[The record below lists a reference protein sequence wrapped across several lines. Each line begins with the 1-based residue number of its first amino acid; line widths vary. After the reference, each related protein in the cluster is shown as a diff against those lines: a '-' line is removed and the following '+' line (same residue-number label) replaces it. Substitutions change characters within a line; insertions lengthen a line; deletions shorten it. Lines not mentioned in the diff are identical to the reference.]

1 MYNDNSSKT
10 KGMIIT
16 TANLFFVIIIA
27 IINAVTANKIACK
40 TWNPTY
46 TLASLAV
53 KS

>member
-40 TWNPTY
+40 T
-46 TLASLAV
+46 
-53 KS
+53 